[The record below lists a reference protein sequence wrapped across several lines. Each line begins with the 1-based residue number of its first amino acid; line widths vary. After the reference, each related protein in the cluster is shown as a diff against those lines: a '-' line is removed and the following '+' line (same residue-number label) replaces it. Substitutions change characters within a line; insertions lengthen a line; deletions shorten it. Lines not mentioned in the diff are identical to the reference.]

1 MQAYEQEE
9 ADSAAEAAADIVDEE
24 REAKLDEIEP
34 ETFIE
39 HKASDYVKSLS
50 EKEKRKEISDGIKI
64 VVILI
69 LSLFSLAVILIALDF
84 LLIPLMLSWFLVY
97 LIKPL
102 VNILIGKSKWP
113 LIKKKTYLPRWS
125 AVTIALVVI
134 LSLFIC
140 IGLIITQSIEEV
152 IEKSDLYAQK
162 LDSLYSEVMSLAA
175 DFGYSSSDLDSAIPS
190 LNVSS
195 IAITVVSYLFSF
207 LRSALLVFLFTITM
221 LLTYDENE
229 IKSTLEQR
237 IDHQVRAYLLVKV
250 AFATMSGVIL
260 AICFFSVGAPFAFVF
275 ALLTFLLNFIP
286 NIGSIISYA
295 LPIPVLLLD
304 PTLEL
309 WRAAVA
315 IGIPIA
321 TDMVL
326 SNFLEPKM
334 MGKQMDIPAISVMIS
349 LMFWGSV
356 WGIVGA
362 ILSLPITTTII
373 TYFENIDHPIAT
385 MMINIFM
392 GDFGKMDPSKRHGI
406 QSEASL

>member
-1 MQAYEQEE
+1 MSFRRDDGES
-9 ADSAAEAAADIVDEE
+9 SAGETAQDVADEE
-24 REAKLDEIEP
+24 REEQLDQIEP
-34 ETFIE
+34 ETFLE
-39 HKASDYVKSLS
+39 HKASDYVKSLT
-50 EKEKRKEISDGIKI
+50 EKEKQKEISTSIKI

-69 LSLFSLAVILIALDF
+69 LSLFSLAIILIALDF

-102 VNILIGKSKWP
+102 VNLLIGKSKWP
-113 LIKKKTYLPRWS
+113 FIKKKTYLPRWS
-125 AVTIALVVI
+125 AVTISLIVI

-152 IEKSDLYAQK
+152 IEKSDLYAMK
-162 LDSLYSEVMSLAA
+162 LNSLYDDVMALAA
-175 DFGYSSSDLDSAIPS
+175 DFGYSSSDLDSAVPS
-190 LNVSS
+190 LNVSG
-195 IAITVVSYLFSF
+195 IAIGVVEYLFGF
-207 LRSALLVFLFTITM
+207 LRAALLVFLFTITM

-237 IDHQVRAYLLVKV
+237 IDQQVRAYLLVKL

-260 AICFFSVGAPFAFVF
+260 AISFFSVGAPFAFVF

-304 PTLEL
+304 PTLEI

-315 IGIPIA
+315 IGVPVA
-321 TDMVL
+321 LDMVL
-326 SNFLEPKM
+326 SNYLEPKM
-334 MGKQMDIPAISVMIS
+334 MGKQMDIPAISVMVS

-373 TYFENIDHPIAT
+373 TYFENIDHPIAR

-392 GDFGKMDPSKRHGI
+392 GDFGTMDPSRARRE
-406 QSEASL
+406 QVN